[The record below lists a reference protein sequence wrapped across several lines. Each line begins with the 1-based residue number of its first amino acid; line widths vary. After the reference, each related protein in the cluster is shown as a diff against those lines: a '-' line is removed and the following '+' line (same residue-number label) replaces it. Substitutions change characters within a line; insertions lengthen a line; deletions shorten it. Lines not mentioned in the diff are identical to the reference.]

1 MAATVLLGGSLTAM
15 SERVVRWREVEP
27 LPAMNGDTENLLATV
42 DTVRAAWEEHLR
54 LVSPAEFEEARRRTL
69 RRHAIETGIIERL
82 YDVSWGIT
90 EALVAEGITRQAA
103 AREGGLSEDTLAV
116 IHSQFEALELLVDA
130 VRSGRPLTTYF
141 VKELHAAITRNQ
153 PTCDARDQFGR
164 LVKRPL
170 LHGTW
175 KEFPNDVIRA
185 DGSRLEYVPPEHV
198 QSQMES
204 LLAVFEQ
211 TRDAHPV
218 VRSAWLHHRF
228 VCVHPFQDGNG
239 RVARALTLLVLLRDR
254 YAPLVVDRNQRVDYL
269 DALDAANDG
278 DLRPLVRLFAG
289 LELVALKSELSAP
302 VSQASRATGVVP
314 VARELVARLQG
325 RKRIENVQRAA
336 VAAELAAAVQALV
349 IDELSRLT
357 GDLEVE
363 FHAIDP
369 AARAAVH
376 SSAPGDDR
384 AHYWRGQIVYTAKR
398 VDFFADLHD
407 GSWWTSLRLSVL
419 GQALRYLVI
428 VQKVGHGDLG
438 VLAVTT
444 FAEVVEDKV
453 ENAEERPSGPKE
465 FRRAFEP
472 TAKDSVTLVHT
483 NTAEGRWPDIA
494 ELIDRTLSTA
504 LKYFVDQL
512 S

>member
-1 MAATVLLGGSLTAM
+1 
-15 SERVVRWREVEP
+15 
-27 LPAMNGDTENLLATV
+27 MNGDTENLLATV
-42 DTVRAAWEEHLR
+42 DTVRAAWEEYLR

-82 YDVSWGIT
+82 YDVSWGVT

-103 AREGGLSEDTLAV
+103 ARLGGISEDTLAV

-130 VRSGRPLTTYF
+130 VRSGRPLTMYF

-153 PTCDARDQFGR
+153 PTYDARDQFGR

-170 LHGTW
+170 LHGKW

-239 RVARALTLLVLLRDR
+239 RVARALTLLVFLRDH
-254 YAPLVVDRNQRVDYL
+254 YAPLVVDRNQCADYL

-278 DLRPLVRLFAG
+278 DSRPLVRLFAG

-302 VSQASRATGVVP
+302 VPQASRATGVVP
-314 VARELVARLQG
+314 VARELVGRLRG
-325 RKRIENVQRAA
+325 RKRIEDEQRAA
-336 VAAELAAAVQALV
+336 AAAGLAAAAQALV
-349 IDELSRLT
+349 VNELSRLT
-357 GDLEVE
+357 VDLEAE
-363 FHAIDP
+363 FQAIDRT
-369 AARAAVH
+369 ARAVE
-376 SSAPGDDR
+376 SERIPPCLR
-384 AHYWRGQIVYTAKR
+384 ADGQR
-398 VDFFADLHD
+398 Q
-407 GSWWTSLRLSVL
+407 R
-419 GQALRYLVI
+419 
-428 VQKVGHGDLG
+428 DLG
-438 VLAVTT
+438 
-444 FAEVVEDKV
+444 
-453 ENAEERPSGPKE
+453 PYE
-465 FRRAFEP
+465 FRRGPLAG
-472 TAKDSVTLVHT
+472 DC
-483 NTAEGRWPDIA
+483 
-494 ELIDRTLSTA
+494 
-504 LKYFVDQL
+504 
-512 S
+512 